1 MEFKMDMNLWGFL
14 SVFVVLGF
22 LFAMFVAYMGH
33 KKTMKQLEIEALA
46 TKNENSQAGVE
57 KS

>member
-1 MEFKMDMNLWGFL
+1 MEFKMYMNLWGFL

-22 LFAMFVAYMGH
+22 LFAMFVAYTSH